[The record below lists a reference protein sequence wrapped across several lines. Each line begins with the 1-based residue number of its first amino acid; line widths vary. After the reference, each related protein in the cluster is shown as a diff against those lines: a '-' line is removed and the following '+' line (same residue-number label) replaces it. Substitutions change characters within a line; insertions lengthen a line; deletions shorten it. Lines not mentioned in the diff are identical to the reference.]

1 MKRDMQN
8 IFVLHTRRNYMMKRN
23 SKIQKTKKHRETC
36 MPVNSFK
43 PFRVEQ
49 VRETSLITRRV
60 VVVSR
65 RDVLNAPTTYHTDHD
80 TESTLDQLN

>member
-1 MKRDMQN
+1 
-8 IFVLHTRRNYMMKRN
+8 
-23 SKIQKTKKHRETC
+23 

>member
-1 MKRDMQN
+1 
-8 IFVLHTRRNYMMKRN
+8 
-23 SKIQKTKKHRETC
+23 

-49 VRETSLITRRV
+49 VRETSLITRR

-80 TESTLDQLN
+80 TESTLDQLTNYYQLLSTNQKIYNIFLKYSKYYSYKN

>member
-1 MKRDMQN
+1 
-8 IFVLHTRRNYMMKRN
+8 
-23 SKIQKTKKHRETC
+23 

-80 TESTLDQLN
+80 TESTLDQLTNYYQQIKKFTIFFLNIQNIIRTKID